1 MNNEQNNKTF
11 CLRLNVLKNK
21 IEWSKGFG
29 AFMTSIPFSN
39 VIIVFLSSWDEI
51 TTLCSLK
58 MKTSPISMITI
69 QLDKCKGHIHLFWS
83 LAMSSFNVGYPYLY
97 KLCTSKKKSAITV
110 HGTTRNGCNKW
121 ELLLSSDHWLLQNN
135 YLSQTYNN
143 NNHSEN
149 KMTIVRLIDSNGL

>member
-11 CLRLNVLKNK
+11 CLGLNVLKNK

-83 LAMSSFNVGYPYLY
+83 LAMSSFNVGGYDESVVWKNPSNLQGR
-97 KLCTSKKKSAITV
+97 KSLTVENAFSRWSSKWSNIF
-110 HGTTRNGCNKW
+110 RNG
-121 ELLLSSDHWLLQNN
+121 
-135 YLSQTYNN
+135 T
-143 NNHSEN
+143 
-149 KMTIVRLIDSNGL
+149 